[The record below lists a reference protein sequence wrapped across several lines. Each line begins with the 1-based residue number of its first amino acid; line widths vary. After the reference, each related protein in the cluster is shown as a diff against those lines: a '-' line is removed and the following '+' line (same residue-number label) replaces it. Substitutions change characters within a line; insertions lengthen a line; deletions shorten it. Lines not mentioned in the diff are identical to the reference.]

1 LPAYLRCDFVRKDET
16 GSFVVACK
24 GKEIVVAHTD
34 LYEDDDQDAIDAE
47 VMDLKAD
54 ESLPCGDGN
63 YISSLN
69 HHSAGSGS
77 SAVPH
82 VDPWAHV
89 DWSDEAYARD
99 SLFVL
104 RAIASDF
111 PRFELGDKL
120 PAAPHSVYWP
130 LKFFYRSGPNRGEIK
145 FTIPLDSIDYGI
157 SFEPFCTQAF
167 LPSLSAEQHARL
179 MDTAAMRE
187 TFRCFFLH
195 LAVELGVHPVALQV
209 ILHEAM
215 LRCSPL
221 IVSSPPLLVLKHSF
235 SVAACVPRAMR
246 CTLESDS

>member
-1 LPAYLRCDFVRKDET
+1 MRCRLLKRLENKQFLVEVRTARRENVRIKVPRLFE
-16 GSFVVACK
+16 VAPS
-24 GKEIVVAHTD
+24 ES
-34 LYEDDDQDAIDAE
+34 DDDFHDDFDYAPQRSIARPVPKHLFAH
-47 VMDLKAD
+47 
-54 ESLPCGDGN
+54 
-63 YISSLN
+63 LN
-69 HHSAGSGS
+69 
-77 SAVPH
+77 
-82 VDPWAHV
+82 
-89 DWSDEAYARD
+89 WSDEAYAAD
-99 SLFVL
+99 MQFAL
-104 RAIASDF
+104 RAIAADF
-111 PRFELGDKL
+111 PLFQLGDK
-120 PAAPHSVYWP
+120 
-130 LKFFYRSGPNRGEIK
+130 
-145 FTIPLDSIDYGI
+145 IPEPTQGDYVVSFKKAMLRMDFDCFDYGI

-246 CTLESDS
+246 CTLEIDS